1 MMEPVRSGQQTQAM
15 RSKMKGAL
23 VKVLSKAKPP
33 GGRIRRFPSARLSG
47 GYVRLA
53 QTGLKKM
60 FKAEPLLVGPR
71 LPVADP
77 APLIDPYLGR
87 AEIVARAL
95 DSLAPAT
102 TRAAVHGRAVTVTVD
117 DEDTAQVFRDALE
130 LTAVNRPTDGL
141 IDIRVRGA

>member
-1 MMEPVRSGQQTQAM
+1 MMEPMRSGQSTQAM

-33 GGRIRRFPSARLSG
+33 GNRVRRFPGARYPG

-60 FKAEPLLVGPR
+60 FKGDPLLVGPR

-77 APLIDPYLGR
+77 APMTDAYAGR
-87 AEIVARAL
+87 AVLVATAL
-95 DSLAPAT
+95 DCLAAAT
-102 TRAAVHGRAVTVTVD
+102 TRAAVHGRPVTVTVD
-117 DEDTAQVFRDALE
+117 DEATAEVFRAALD
-130 LTAVNRPTDGL
+130 LTAANRPTDGL
-141 IDIRVRGA
+141 IEIRVRGA

>member
-1 MMEPVRSGQQTQAM
+1 MEPVRSSQHSQAM

-33 GGRIRRFPSARLSG
+33 GGRVRRFPGARLPG

-60 FKAEPLLVGPR
+60 FKGDPLMFGPR

-77 APLIDPYLGR
+77 APLVDPYAGR
-87 AEIVARAL
+87 AKIVARAL

-102 TRAAVHGRAVTVTVD
+102 SRAVVHGRRVVVTVD
-117 DEDTAQVFRDALE
+117 DEDTAQVFRAALD

-141 IDIRVRGA
+141 IEIRVRSA

>member
-1 MMEPVRSGQQTQAM
+1 M

-33 GGRIRRFPSARLSG
+33 GGRVRRFPSARLSG

-60 FKAEPLLVGPR
+60 FKGDPLLVGPR

-77 APLIDPYLGR
+77 APLVDPYVDR

-95 DSLAPAT
+95 DSLAPAA
-102 TRAAVHGRAVTVTVD
+102 TRAAVHGRPVTVTVEN
-117 DEDTAQVFRDALE
+117 EDTAQVFRAALD

-141 IDIRVRGA
+141 IDIRVRSN

>member
-1 MMEPVRSGQQTQAM
+1 MEPVRSSQHSQAM

-33 GGRIRRFPSARLSG
+33 GGRVRRFPSARLSG

-60 FKAEPLLVGPR
+60 FKGDPLLVGPR
-71 LPVADP
+71 LPVARP
-77 APLIDPYLGR
+77 APLIDPYAGQ

-102 TRAAVHGRAVTVTVD
+102 ARAAVHGHPIMVTVD
-117 DEDTAQVFRDALE
+117 DEDTAQVFRAALD

-141 IDIRVRGA
+141 IEIRVRSA

>member
-1 MMEPVRSGQQTQAM
+1 MVPVRSGQHSQAM

-33 GGRIRRFPSARLSG
+33 PGRVRRFPGARLPG

-60 FKAEPLLVGPR
+60 FKGDPLMVGPR
-71 LPVADP
+71 LPVAEP
-77 APLIDPYLGR
+77 APVADPYAGR

-95 DSLAPAT
+95 GPLASAT
-102 TRAAVHGRAVTVTVD
+102 TRAAVHGRPVTVTVD
-117 DEDTAQVFRDALE
+117 DEDTAQVFRAALD
-130 LTAVNRPTDGL
+130 LTAADRPTDGL
-141 IDIRVRGA
+141 INIRVRGD